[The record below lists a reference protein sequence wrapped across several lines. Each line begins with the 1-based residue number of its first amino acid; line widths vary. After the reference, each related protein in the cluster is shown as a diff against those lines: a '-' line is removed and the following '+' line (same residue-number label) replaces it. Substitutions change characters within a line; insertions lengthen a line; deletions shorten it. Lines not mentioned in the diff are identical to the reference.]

1 MTEYTMRLAAFKK
14 KGPSLTSP
22 SLAISEMYD
31 SIGAICHPD
40 RSDAFLFG
48 GGTRV
53 SRVEE
58 MIETELDV
66 LRDVSGRLE
75 SAGISF
81 MLTGSVAMNYYA
93 QPRMTRDIDLVV
105 SLNETQAE
113 AFFRLFETEYY
124 FDRQSVAH
132 AISRRRMFN
141 LIHNDAVIK
150 VDCVV
155 LKTDA
160 YRQEEFSRRRQVF
173 LGDFET
179 WIVSR
184 EDLILSKLFWA
195 KDSKSEMQL
204 GDVRNLVSTDCD
216 MEYLGSRAKTLKVD
230 ALLEEILGYE

>member
-1 MTEYTMRLAAFKK
+1 
-14 KGPSLTSP
+14 
-22 SLAISEMYD
+22 
-31 SIGAICHPD
+31 
-40 RSDAFLFG
+40 
-48 GGTRV
+48 
-53 SRVEE
+53 

-66 LRDVSGRLE
+66 LHDVSRRLE

-105 SLNETQAE
+105 SLNNAQIEE
-113 AFFRLFETEYY
+113 FFSLFESEYY
-124 FDRQSVAH
+124 FDRQNVTQ
-132 AISRRRMFN
+132 AISRRGMFN

-155 LKTDA
+155 LKADA
-160 YRQEEFSRRRQVF
+160 YRQEEFARRRQINIGKF
-173 LGDFET
+173 KT

-204 GDVRNLVSTDCD
+204 GDVRNLLSTDCD
-216 MEYLGSRAKTLKVD
+216 IEYLRSRAKTLNVD
-230 ALLEEILGYE
+230 ELLEKLLVDE